1 MAEEVTEK
9 QQQDET
15 ATPQQPAKEP
25 ATEQVAVAQEK
36 SKGGLWIGIIVLLIA
51 LLAAAG
57 FYFVQQ
63 LREKQEN
70 QSDQI
75 AKEDQK
81 IIELDKQLASIQTR
95 METVQSKLASVGAD
109 VTDTDEIITKK
120 LSEFTERQNEKLET
134 TQKELELDILQVK
147 RQLGKTRGDW
157 LMADAEYL
165 LSVANQR
172 LHLTGDIKTTIEA
185 LKAADQRLHES
196 GDAGG
201 FKVREQITKEL
212 AALKTVRTGDIVG
225 SYSALQLLIDK
236 IGDLALILPYAG
248 KPLTPSKEIHSHESG
263 NEHGILGAALKQV
276 EGYVT
281 IRHTDQPVDKIL
293 TPLQAEFVRQ
303 QLAIKVEMV
312 KIALVQKNTRLYIT
326 SIDDALKWL
335 KDNFT
340 LNDAG
345 KSFASELNKLKDTE
359 VQSELPDISLSLKM
373 LRDISKLRIET
384 DKALD
389 DSDDNNLIPET
400 TPETDSSPAAPVI
413 ESAPEVAPIPAST
426 PSEETSP
433 APVPENDETAP
444 AATEEPAAESADEAS
459 ELSEA
464 ATDAPEV
471 EKPAETTSDAATE
484 TEESVSSNDETSPE
498 TEAASSE
505 ETAPAQ

>member
-9 QQQDET
+9 QQQEA
-15 ATPQQPAKEP
+15 ATTQQAAAE
-25 ATEQVAVAQEK
+25 AVTEQVTVVEKK
-36 SKGGLWIGIIVLLIA
+36 SKGGLWIVIIIVLIA
-51 LLAAAG
+51 LLAFAG

-63 LREKQEN
+63 LRDKQDT

-75 AKEDQK
+75 AKEDLK
-81 IIELDKQLASIQTR
+81 IIELDKQLSSMQTR
-95 METVQSKLASVGAD
+95 METVQSQLKSVDAD
-109 VTDTDEIITKK
+109 VTDTDEIINKK
-120 LSEFTERQNEKLET
+120 LSDFTKRQNEKLET
-134 TQKELELDILQVK
+134 TQKELKLDILQVK

-157 LMADAEYL
+157 LLADAEYL
-165 LSVANQR
+165 LSIANQR
-172 LHLTGDIKTTIEA
+172 LHLTGDIKTTLEA
-185 LKAADQRLHES
+185 LKAADQRLRES

-201 FKVREQITKEL
+201 FKVREQITKEI

-236 IGDLALILPYAG
+236 VGGLALILPYAG
-248 KPLTPSKEIHSHESG
+248 KPLTPSKEIHSHKS
-263 NEHGILGAALKQV
+263 NDEHGPLAAALKQV

-293 TPLQAEFVRQ
+293 TPVQAEFIKQ
-303 QLAIKVEMV
+303 QLAIKLEMI
-312 KIALVQKNTRLYIT
+312 KIALVQKNTRLYII

-345 KSFASELNKLKDTE
+345 KEFATELNKLKDAE

-389 DSDDNNLIPET
+389 DSDDSSLAPEKTPETGSNSPIAPVTET
-400 TPETDSSPAAPVI
+400 TPEVT
-413 ESAPEVAPIPAST
+413 PIPAST
-426 PSEETSP
+426 QAEKSSP
-433 APVPENDETAP
+433 APEETASENNETAP
-444 AATEEPAAESADEAS
+444 AAAESTDMVTEPS
-459 ELSEA
+459 KA
-464 ATDAPEV
+464 ATDAPVAENT
-471 EKPAETTSDAATE
+471 EEQPASDVATE
-484 TEESVSSNDETSPE
+484 SEESVSSNGETSPE
-498 TEAASSE
+498 TEAASPE